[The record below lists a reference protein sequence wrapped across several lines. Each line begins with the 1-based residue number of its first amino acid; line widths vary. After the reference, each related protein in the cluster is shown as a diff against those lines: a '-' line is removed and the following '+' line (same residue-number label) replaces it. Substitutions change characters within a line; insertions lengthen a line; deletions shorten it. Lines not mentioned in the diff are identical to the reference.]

1 MQRFAATED
10 LTSVEWRD
18 TNWLERV
25 GGFQNQQM
33 VLDYFA
39 MSPFWDRQCNNQV
52 LSMQTQYNDL
62 RQPYEATVEALRK
75 MTGIEFAVIHE
86 QPPVWV
92 IQKRYRRG
100 PAPDDANVYQSP
112 TIYSVIA
119 NRLLTSLFH
128 VNSAFKETQA
138 MMEFHPAKG
147 YSWKANN
154 STNEKQ
160 PVTAIPEKTRGP
172 QPSKLRAQENQAF
185 RHWMDRAI
193 EASAARIAQTR
204 HSLDS
209 QSVEGSSQGS
219 KTATKIEPGSTS
231 AITQQRDD
239 STGKRQRKK
248 TDDGNSMTNKRK
260 KKAGKQT

>member
-1 MQRFAATED
+1 MQRPSTED

-18 TNWLERV
+18 TNWIERV

-33 VLDYFA
+33 VLDYFS
-39 MSPFWDRQCNNQV
+39 MSPFWDRQCNNQI

-75 MTGIEFAVIHE
+75 MTGIEFAVVHE

-100 PAPDDANVYQSP
+100 PEENDVNPIATYYIMGANVYQSP

-128 VNSAFKETQA
+128 VNSAFKETQKY
-138 MMEFHPAKG
+138 MDFHPAKG
-147 YSWKANN
+147 YSWKTSKSA
-154 STNEKQ
+154 STEKPKGQ
-160 PVTAIPEKTRGP
+160 QGT
-172 QPSKLRAQENQAF
+172 LRARENQEF

-193 EASAARIAQTR
+193 EASALRIAQNRFVPDQAVAVGTPEVS
-204 HSLDS
+204 SLA
-209 QSVEGSSQGS
+209 SV
-219 KTATKIEPGSTS
+219 ATVSPPL
-231 AITQQRDD
+231 
-239 STGKRQRKK
+239 
-248 TDDGNSMTNKRK
+248 
-260 KKAGKQT
+260 

>member
-1 MQRFAATED
+1 MQRPSTED

-18 TNWLERV
+18 TNWIERV

-33 VLDYFA
+33 VLDYFS
-39 MSPFWDRQCNNQV
+39 MSPFWDRQCNNQI

-62 RQPYEATVEALRK
+62 RQPYEATLEALRK

-100 PAPDDANVYQSP
+100 PEPNDVNPIATYYITGANVYQSP

-128 VNSAFKETQA
+128 VNSAFKETQKW
-138 MMEFHPAKG
+138 MDFHPAKG
-147 YSWKANN
+147 YSWKSSKPT
-154 STNEKQ
+154 STEKAKGQ
-160 PVTAIPEKTRGP
+160 QGT
-172 QPSKLRAQENQAF
+172 LRARENQEF

-193 EASAARIAQTR
+193 EASALRIAQNRFVPEQTVVANTPEVG
-204 HSLDS
+204 SLT
-209 QSVEGSSQGS
+209 SVATSSQHNNREETG
-219 KTATKIEPGSTS
+219 
-231 AITQQRDD
+231 
-239 STGKRQRKK
+239 GKRQRKK
-248 TDDGNSMTNKRK
+248 TDEGNINKRK
-260 KKAGKQT
+260 KKTASGK